1 MVSTKSSKSSLSN
14 KSDQIIS
21 NSNSPNNESIKSFK
35 EFKTIKLLKN
45 RDASGASNDTAY
57 NILNS
62 DFDNDYNDAYNQ
74 LTYNESKNTNCP
86 ADSGLDS
93 NDGLNKK
100 NKKRRSYNS
109 SLIRSS
115 IHSDSYSIFNG
126 KNRLSIA
133 IFSDLDCVSV
143 KDDATIIDLDGQA
156 KEDEIKENLQIEE
169 EEEGEGEEL
178 DDRFGDLL
186 KPLRRYNSH
195 ESILSCKQ
203 VLTIESEKLSFKE
216 KPRNTDSLYLGSF
229 TKREEKFKR
238 SYNYLRNGQLSYLTS
253 QPMIALNNKKAV
265 TSTTNKIMDSSVFS
279 SPFMLPLRSSTKKEK
294 VNFKTSD
301 SLREYLNPPGST
313 TTQVKED
320 RKDSF
325 KQNTN
330 LTNIKTTK
338 IDETTIDFE
347 TKTIK
352 RKSSIIWDLPKKT
365 NIDYATNNQN
375 NNDINRLNKNPFVNK
390 IPKRQ
395 PSLIINRKG
404 KAILDNGTQV
414 FSSEIQMD
422 LLQDAL
428 SDI

>member
-1 MVSTKSSKSSLSN
+1 MVSAKSSKSSL
-14 KSDQIIS
+14 S

-45 RDASGASNDTAY
+45 RDVSGASTDTAY

-74 LTYNESKNTNCP
+74 LTYNESKNTNC
-86 ADSGLDS
+86 ATDSGLDS
-93 NDGLNKK
+93 NDSLNKK
-100 NKKRRSYNS
+100 KKKRRSYNS

-156 KEDEIKENLQIEE
+156 KEDELKENLQIEE
-169 EEEGEGEEL
+169 EEEGEV

-216 KPRNTDSLYLGSF
+216 KPRSTDSLYLGSF

-301 SLREYLNPPGST
+301 SLREYLNPPGSS
-313 TTQVKED
+313 TTQIKED

-365 NIDYATNNQN
+365 NIDYATTNQN

-395 PSLIINRKG
+395 PSLIINGKG

-414 FSSEIQMD
+414 LSSDIQMD

-428 SDI
+428 ADI